1 MPFVTTLEF
10 TSGDRQLLDDVVN
23 DLKALAERKGVELK
37 GPHPQPPTGISVPQ
51 SALLS
56 ADGPTFEDWHYTV
69 YRRTIEVVG
78 HDEFAGEVASET
90 YPPRV
95 HVKAEIEQ
103 RTRTGQ
109 EN

>member
-10 TSGDRQLLDDVVN
+10 ASGDRQLLDDVVD
-23 DLKALAERKGVELK
+23 DLKARAERKGVELK
-37 GPHPQPPTGISVPQ
+37 GPHPQPPTELTVPQ

-56 ADGPTFEDWHYTV
+56 ADGPAFEDWHYTV
-69 YRRTIEVVG
+69 YQRTVEVVG
-78 HDEFAGEVASET
+78 HDEFASEVASET

-95 HVKAEIEQ
+95 HVEAEIEQ
-103 RTRTGQ
+103 RTQTGQ

>member
-10 TSGDRQLLDDVVN
+10 TSGDRQLLDDVVD

-90 YPPRV
+90 YPARV
-95 HVKAEIEQ
+95 HVEAEIEQ